1 MADFPRRIRVRSAGS
16 GDDKFVMVESEK
28 TTVAQVKSL
37 IYESFSTNDQE
48 KSLRLIYSGKLLEP
62 ATALIA
68 NQFNIKAEAVVHAV
82 FTQKPSAD
90 VELGAIGRGGGSY
103 VHVPSDGEESDAGNA
118 QQQGQGQGQ
127 QQQGGFSRLVA
138 ERGLDEIQVTALR
151 GYFAADI
158 AALTSRMA
166 RRSDE
171 GDAEFQNR
179 VEEVWMD
186 SQSPNSEFNLNLP
199 APVAEEEQQLRQVE
213 GFLQRQLLFTALT
226 GGRQQG
232 GAGGVADGAGSDNQ
246 GYRDI
251 LVGAALG
258 FLFGGI
264 AILCIYDRNMSHH
277 QKVGILIGVA
287 MSLLI
292 SLFGQGRAPASKS

>member
-16 GDDKFVMVESEK
+16 GDDKFVMVENEK

-37 IYESFSTNDQE
+37 IYECFSTSEQE
-48 KSLRLIYSGKLLEP
+48 KNLRLIYSGKLLEP

-68 NQFNIKAEAVVHAV
+68 TQFNIKAEAVVHAV
-82 FTQKPSAD
+82 FTQRPSAD
-90 VELGAIGRGGGSY
+90 IELGAMGRGGSSY
-103 VHVPSDGEESDAGNA
+103 VHVPSDGEEGDAGNT
-118 QQQGQGQGQ
+118 QQQQ
-127 QQQGGFSRLVA
+127 QPQQGGFSRLVA
-138 ERGLDEIQVTALR
+138 ERGLDDIQVTALR
-151 GYFAADI
+151 GYFAADV
-158 AALTSRMA
+158 AALSSRMA
-166 RRSDE
+166 RRSGE
-171 GDAEFQNR
+171 SDAEFQNR
-179 VEEVWMD
+179 VEDVWMD

-199 APVAEEEQQLRQVE
+199 PPVAEEERQLQQVE

-232 GAGGVADGAGSDNQ
+232 GVGGVADGAGSDNQ
-246 GYRDI
+246 GNYRDI

-287 MSLLI
+287 MSLLM
-292 SLFGQGRAPASKS
+292 SLFGQERASASKS